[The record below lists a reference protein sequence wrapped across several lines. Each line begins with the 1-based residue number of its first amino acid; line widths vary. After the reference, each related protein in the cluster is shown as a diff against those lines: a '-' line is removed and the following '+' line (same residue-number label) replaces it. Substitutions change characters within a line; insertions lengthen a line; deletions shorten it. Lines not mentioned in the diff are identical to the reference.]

1 MTRQRPELDDE
12 ERDLFDAIVKCAEL
26 SANGGTRMDRKQ
38 REQVSA
44 PLDPELLD
52 IVRHVAELAKK
63 KLRFANFAGKATSF
77 NTWKTSLFV
86 NGAT

>member
-1 MTRQRPELDDE
+1 M
-12 ERDLFDAIVKCAEL
+12 DAIVKCAEL

-63 KLRFANFAGKATSF
+63 KLPAVG
-77 NTWKTSLFV
+77 
-86 NGAT
+86 

>member
-1 MTRQRPELDDE
+1 MFPAMTRQRPELDNE

-63 KLRFANFAGKATSF
+63 KLPAVG
-77 NTWKTSLFV
+77 
-86 NGAT
+86 

>member
-1 MTRQRPELDDE
+1 MRRTVR
-12 ERDLFDAIVKCAEL
+12 ER
-26 SANGGTRMDRKQ
+26 GTRMNRKQ

-63 KLRFANFAGKATSF
+63 KLPAVG
-77 NTWKTSLFV
+77 
-86 NGAT
+86 

>member
-63 KLRFANFAGKATSF
+63 KLPAVG
-77 NTWKTSLFV
+77 
-86 NGAT
+86 